1 MLASQMLA
9 SPTLANQMLANPKL
23 LSQMRTFAL
32 LLLFTAALA
41 ASSQPPQQPSP
52 TSDPLPALRRSIDGG
67 HAAEALPQLDVLAGE
82 PGATASRASAIQTM
96 RGQAFYTLGRLSEAE
111 KAFAL
116 ALTADPANREA
127 GQMRGMTLFRLG
139 RPADAIPFLEKA
151 GAAARQ
157 SRADPSYVL
166 ALCYMDGR
174 RYDDARHAFATL
186 YEFPPDSAEAFLV
199 TARMLLR
206 RDFLPVAQEFAAKA
220 IQIDARLPL
229 AHQLL
234 GEIALAGNHLDEAA
248 HQFETERDRDP
259 LAPGLYDRLGD
270 TYIRT
275 GNYPRA
281 ESALRKAIVLEPNAT
296 GPYILLGKALL
307 KEGDAAGAVLYLER
321 ARQMDPGNFM
331 TRSILGQA
339 YRAEGRTA
347 EASAE
352 TRAAVQIQA
361 ASEPRLE
368 SRQLESPRPES
379 SRPESNKPESIK
391 PNPPK

>member
-1 MLASQMLA
+1 MRPTGRFAWRRGFALVLLSTATLAAASAPGQQA
-9 SPTLANQMLANPKL
+9 SPAPGPLD
-23 LSQMRTFAL
+23 
-32 LLLFTAALA
+32 
-41 ASSQPPQQPSP
+41 SP
-52 TSDPLPALRRSIDGG
+52 DPLVTLRRSIDAG
-67 HAAEALPQLDVLAGE
+67 HAAEAIPQLDTLAGQ
-82 PGATASRASAIQTM
+82 PGLSASRRSAVQTA
-96 RGQAFYTLGRLSEAE
+96 RGQAFYTLGRLPDAE

-116 ALTADPANREA
+116 ALTAEPANREA
-127 GQMRGMTLFRLG
+127 GQMRGMALFRLG

-151 GAAARQ
+151 GAQARQ

-220 IQIDARLPL
+220 IQLDARLPL

-248 HQFETERDRDP
+248 RQFETERDRDP

-270 TYIRT
+270 TYLRT
-275 GNYPRA
+275 GNYPKA
-281 ESALRKAIVLEPNAT
+281 ESALRKAIVLEPNST
-296 GPYILLGKALL
+296 GPYILLGKTLL
-307 KEGDAAGAVLYLER
+307 KEADAAGAVLYLEH

-331 TRSILGQA
+331 TRSLLGQA
-339 YRAEGRTA
+339 YRAEGRTG

-361 ASEPRLE
+361 ASEPRLG
-368 SRQLESPRPES
+368 SSQPEA
-379 SRPESNKPESIK
+379 SRPGTIQPE
-391 PNPPK
+391 PNRPGTDGPGSPGTEAPRL